1 MSRRAGAH
9 RNLNG
14 DRMALLVD
22 VLRSL
27 ADSGRLHG
35 GAGLSPIEISLAVLC
50 GGGSLLFLSLHLNRW
65 K

>member
-1 MSRRAGAH
+1 MSRRAGAQP
-9 RNLNG
+9 LNG

-27 ADSGRLHG
+27 ADSGRMHG
-35 GAGLSPIEISLAVLC
+35 GGGLSPIEVSLAVLC
-50 GGGSLLFLSLHLNRW
+50 GGGSLLFLSFHLNRW